1 MLARTLPKAPIFFNP
16 GISLRAADLAK
27 LLLRAEWLAK
37 GCGSTA
43 AHAYAGLET
52 SRQGPHLVAAVIGG
66 RSCSTMRAHLRH
78 AAHGP
83 QPSGTSPAHPPGIPR
98 TWALQTCGQA
108 YLCCRVQAH
117 RDGDRLSHRSRAREP
132 ELYVESI
139 TCRHRCVTPSSQQAV
154 AGRHVAGDHV
164 RPKRRMIMNIIIP
177 ALIALSLLAGIA
189 APASA
194 YDPSVGPPTYWTPK
208 DPSPPGSPPG

>member
-1 MLARTLPKAPIFFNP
+1 MVSERVRLHGSACLCRIGDVTSGSPFGRRRHWRSLLQHHEGPPAPC
-16 GISLRAADLAK
+16 GARAA
-27 LLLRAEWLAK
+27 
-37 GCGSTA
+37 
-43 AHAYAGLET
+43 
-52 SRQGPHLVAAVIGG
+52 AV
-66 RSCSTMRAHLRH
+66 RH
-78 AAHGP
+78 FA
-83 QPSGTSPAHPPGIPR
+83 AHPPGIPR

-108 YLCCRVQAH
+108 YLCRVQAH
-117 RDGDRLSHRSRAREP
+117 RDGDCLSHRSRAREP